1 MKTMLMQI
9 FGGMLAVAVYL
20 AVQAL
25 VSEPVKVDKPD
36 PVLACMPSD
45 LGEKSVLW
53 LEPDSNGGLALNCEK
68 HAALGYAMAQ
78 IPVPVS
84 KD

>member
-1 MKTMLMQI
+1 MKTMLMNI
-9 FGGMLAVAVYL
+9 CGGLLAVVL
-20 AVQAL
+20 FHGVQAM
-25 VSEPVKVDKPD
+25 VSDPVKVDKPD
-36 PVLACMPSD
+36 PVVACLPSD

-68 HAALGYAMAQ
+68 HAVLGYAMAQ
-78 IPVPVS
+78 VPVS